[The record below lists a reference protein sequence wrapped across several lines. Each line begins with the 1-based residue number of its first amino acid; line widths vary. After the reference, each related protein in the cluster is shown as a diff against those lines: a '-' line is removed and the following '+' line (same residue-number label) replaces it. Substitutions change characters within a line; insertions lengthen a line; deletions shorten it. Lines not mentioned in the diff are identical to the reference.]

1 MNVVDGRTDYDDH
14 RCKIPAAQNSAVSK
28 GHAAVKRPRVPNSV
42 SQCGVIAAQ
51 VVENLQ
57 PLIQLALLLLNRRF
71 RRSKQL
77 RGELLWQRKE
87 RVF

>member
-1 MNVVDGRTDYDDH
+1 MNVVDEEDHYDIH
-14 RCKIPAAQNSAVSK
+14 RCKITVTQNSAAYKV
-28 GHAAVKRPRVPNSV
+28 HAAVKRPRFSKFCV
-42 SQCGVIAAQ
+42 SIRSDCGQ

-77 RGELLWQRKE
+77 RESYS
-87 RVF
+87 